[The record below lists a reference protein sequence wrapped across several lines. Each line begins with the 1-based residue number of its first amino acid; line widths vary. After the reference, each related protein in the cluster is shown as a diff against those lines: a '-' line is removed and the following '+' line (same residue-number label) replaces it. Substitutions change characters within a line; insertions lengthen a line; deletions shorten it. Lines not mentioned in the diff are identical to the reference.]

1 VRYEIE
7 VNGRA
12 RTVIVERS
20 GDRFAVSVD
29 GQHFVVD
36 AARAGADSLSM
47 IVATAA
53 SGAACASYEAT
64 LTPNGVAGQL
74 AVRIESTTIPV
85 AMNGRRLNRGA
96 GAGDPAT
103 GPQRLLAPM
112 PGKIVRVLVEPGT
125 VVAARQP
132 LVVVEAMKMENEV
145 RATSAGTVVELP
157 VREGQ
162 SVDAGTLLAV
172 IDRP

>member
-7 VNGRA
+7 VNGRT

-20 GDRFAVSVD
+20 GNRFEVAVD
-29 GQHFVVD
+29 GERFVVD
-36 AARAGADSLSM
+36 AARAGTDTLSM
-47 IVATAA
+47 IVASAA
-53 SGAACASYEAT
+53 GGAARASYEAT

-74 AVRIESTTIPV
+74 AVRVGSITVPV
-85 AMNGRRLNRGA
+85 GMNGRRRNRGVE
-96 GAGDPAT
+96 GGSIAT

-112 PGKIVRVLVEPGT
+112 PGKIVRVLVEPGA

-132 LVVVEAMKMENEV
+132 VVVVEAMKMENEL
-145 RATSAGTVVELP
+145 RAASAGTVVEIS

-162 SVDAGTLLAV
+162 SVDAGALLAV